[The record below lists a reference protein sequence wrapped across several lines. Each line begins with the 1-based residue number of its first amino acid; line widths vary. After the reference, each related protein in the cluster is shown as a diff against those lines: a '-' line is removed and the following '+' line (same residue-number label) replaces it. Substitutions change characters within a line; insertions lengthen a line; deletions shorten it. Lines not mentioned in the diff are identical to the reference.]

1 MNTVVLMGRL
11 TKDPEIT
18 ESANSTTARFT
29 LAVDRRGEGA
39 DFISCVAFGKTAGF
53 VEKYFSKGKKMAL
66 KGRLHTGCYV
76 NREGKKVYTSDVVAD
91 DGGIEF
97 ADSKNSENTGFEIPD
112 ESELPFK

>member
-1 MNTVVLMGRL
+1 MNKVELLGRM

-39 DFISCVAFGKTAGF
+39 DFISCVAFGKTAEF
-53 VEKYFSKGKKMAL
+53 VEKYFHKGKRMAL
-66 KGRLHTGCYV
+66 VGRIRTDSYV
-76 NREGKKVYTSDVVAD
+76 NREGKKVYTTNVVAED
-91 DGGIEF
+91 NGIEF
-97 ADSKNSENTGFEIPD
+97 ADSKNSENSGFEIPD